1 MSSIFFNYSVVFF
14 LFALLVFIIS
24 PSSCLLLSF
33 PVFPN
38 PESRIKQ
45 EISRGFRLHP
55 RTTPQNGKV
64 AYQKVQVSEGA
75 VAFSQIIFASH
86 SMFSIDK
93 VDESFVK

>member
-1 MSSIFFNYSVVFF
+1 LLYWYLLFLHRRVFF
-14 LFALLVFIIS
+14 SRFQYSRI
-24 PSSCLLLSF
+24 
-33 PVFPN
+33 PN

-64 AYQKVQVSEGA
+64 AYQKGASIRGA